1 MLSSRQNDYF
11 GCDIC
16 PREPFLHR
24 CTVQNLELP
33 QRFLYALGALFV
45 YETVRKQQHTPV
57 ARLLYLRKPRKEIDD
72 LRRFEGRVGND
83 VLAAEIDVPIWPDQ
97 RLRHR
102 IQACVKVRQLPVDF
116 QSHDLRGMYACG
128 DQGPGELSRTAAD
141 VHDTAVILEI
151 PHGKGGDPPG
161 RSIGRK
167 VLRQADTAS
176 LLPLAQCVV
185 GPVIPVVAERQFT
198 VLLQVIVNFA
208 KRIRPDK
215 QPVFEIAVRKRIALS
230 NFSNRFIGLN
240 SI

>member
-1 MLSSRQNDYF
+1 M
-11 GCDIC
+11 
-16 PREPFLHR
+16 
-24 CTVQNLELP
+24 
-33 QRFLYALGALFV
+33 
-45 YETVRKQQHTPV
+45 
-57 ARLLYLRKPRKEIDD
+57 YLRKPRKKIDD
-72 LRRFEGRVGND
+72 LRRFERRVGND

-116 QSHDLRGMYACG
+116 QSHDLRGMHAFG

-167 VLRQADTAS
+167 VLRQADTTS

-230 NFSNRFIGLN
+230 NFFKSFHR
-240 SI
+240 S

>member
-1 MLSSRQNDYF
+1 M
-11 GCDIC
+11 
-16 PREPFLHR
+16 
-24 CTVQNLELP
+24 
-33 QRFLYALGALFV
+33 
-45 YETVRKQQHTPV
+45 
-57 ARLLYLRKPRKEIDD
+57 YLRKPRKKIDD
-72 LRRFEGRVGND
+72 LRRFERRVGND

-151 PHGKGGDPPG
+151 PHGKGGYLPG

-176 LLPLAQCVV
+176 LLLLAQCVV

>member
-1 MLSSRQNDYF
+1 MHAF
-11 GCDIC
+11 
-16 PREPFLHR
+16 
-24 CTVQNLELP
+24 
-33 QRFLYALGALFV
+33 
-45 YETVRKQQHTPV
+45 
-57 ARLLYLRKPRKEIDD
+57 
-72 LRRFEGRVGND
+72 
-83 VLAAEIDVPIWPDQ
+83 
-97 RLRHR
+97 
-102 IQACVKVRQLPVDF
+102 
-116 QSHDLRGMYACG
+116 G

-151 PHGKGGDPPG
+151 PHGKGGDPLG

-167 VLRQADTAS
+167 VLRQADTTS

-230 NFSNRFIGLN
+230 NFFKSFHR
-240 SI
+240 S